1 MADEEADDQNTK
13 GSDSQERNQV
23 LIQLEGQ
30 ISGMKNGS
38 LQFTLIM
45 DDPTSNSYLEVKL
58 DRFQTRIVLLF
69 IGIENNS

>member
-1 MADEEADDQNTK
+1 LADEEADDQNTK
-13 GSDSQERNQV
+13 DSDGQERSRV

-30 ISGMKNGS
+30 ISEMKNGS

-58 DRFQTRIVLLF
+58 DRFQTRIVPRF
-69 IGIENNS
+69 A